1 MEQHPELYRLS
12 RPAPLATSKFVQSR
26 TCRGDRMKQGTVSDK
41 GGFAVR
47 ASPLARHAGTA
58 PTAEPLST
66 TALIWQDRRG
76 LEETTG
82 PFVTAEVVQSRVE
95 LGRALTVLRLRCG
108 LTVRQLAARL
118 EVPAATLGGYFSG
131 RHLPGPG
138 SLGLFRSLLEACGVQ
153 DDEVGPWLDALARA
167 RLSSDARVA
176 LPPCPYRGLE
186 PYQLEDAAIFCGRE
200 VVTSEVL
207 EYVDKLAQGRSGA
220 SGLLVVVGPSG
231 SGKSSLLRAGVLPAV
246 RAGALDRS
254 GRHWAAEVIT
264 PDLGA
269 LEQYLSS
276 PGPASRLVIVDQM
289 EEIFRLPGDERR
301 RFLARLA
308 GLEPSEC
315 VAIGVLRADF
325 YEAATR
331 EPVLVSALRHNHI
344 LVGPMAEE
352 ELSRA
357 IVGPAQQVGVGV
369 DEGLV
374 ELLLTDLAPRNPTG
388 FAYDAGALPLL
399 SYALLATWDHA
410 QRNQLTVAAYRA
422 AGGLRGAVRQRA
434 EELYLEL
441 EPEEQVLARR
451 LFCRFV
457 NVEEEVP
464 LTRRRMSRRELDQ
477 LGEGAIDV
485 LGRFVSA
492 RLVTADASGVEVS
505 HEALITAWP
514 RLADWLDDDRAGLRL
529 HHELS
534 DAANRWLADG
544 RGTALLQRGSRLALT
559 SEWAA
564 QAGADEL
571 EPGEREFLRA
581 SQQLETAELRDARMR
596 TRRAHQLLALVAAL
610 AVAASVLAGL
620 ALNARSMANR
630 AGHEALSRQVAI
642 EASQLEPTDPALA
655 MQLALAAYRISPTV
669 QARSTLLDAS
679 ASEMPTRILGP
690 SGPTTLAVGDDGHLL
705 AVAASASDE
714 VELYSL
720 GANERPAPLAR
731 VRVATPPAQ
740 TFTVA
745 LSPDGRLL
753 AAGGTSGVVTVFDLS
768 HPSRPVLL
776 ATLHGFAST
785 VYDVSFG
792 AQGRFLAAADNDGS
806 VREWDL
812 SRPSQP
818 SLIGVTRAPGGA
830 SLQAVGI
837 SPGGR
842 LVAAA
847 GADGTLLVWRRGEAK
862 ARVVAGSGSAQLTSL
877 VFSPDGKL
885 LATGGQDDVVRLFA
899 VAPSGVVRP
908 VHPPL
913 GGFSSWV
920 DSVAFTPNGSDL
932 VAGSS
937 DNSLREWSTSTWAS
951 LAVLEHT
958 APVTAAVFLPSG
970 RTLVTGDTDGTVRL
984 WSMPSPSTYLA
995 PGPVFTVD
1003 YTADGRMLAAV
1014 SGGLRGDVAL
1024 WDVADPW
1031 HPVHIGDVEMPR
1043 SFGPVAGV
1051 EALSPNGQLLAVG
1064 NAAAQIQLVRL
1075 IRGHQPELVGPPLK
1089 GATPPIEQLA
1099 LSPEGTVLASGDNSG
1114 RAHLWDVSDPSRPR
1128 SLSTLSAS
1136 GYLLGLA
1143 FSPNGRLLALGSS
1156 NDSVYLWDISR
1167 PTRPRLVATVGGFAS
1182 AVYCVAFTPNGETLI
1197 AGSADDTVRLW
1208 DIADPNRP
1216 RALGGP
1222 LTGPTSYVYSLS
1234 VSPDGRTLAA
1244 STVAQAVWLWDISD
1258 PAHPTVLADLGAAT
1272 GQVFDVTFSPSG
1284 HTVVASGSDHALTF
1298 WDYRPSE
1305 VSARICALTVAPIT
1319 RAEWAEYVQGD
1330 SYSPPC
1336 R

>member
-1 MEQHPELYRLS
+1 VAPQRNCTGGVPPHQPL
-12 RPAPLATSKFVQSR
+12 PASSYKVVHARGPVGAADLAAEGISAGPCAPQE
-26 TCRGDRMKQGTVSDK
+26 
-41 GGFAVR
+41 
-47 ASPLARHAGTA
+47 RHCSTA
-58 PTAEPLST
+58 T
-66 TALIWQDRRG
+66 LIWQDRRG
-76 LEETTG
+76 LTETTG
-82 PFVTAEVVQSRVE
+82 PLVTAEAVQSRVE

-108 LTVRQLAARL
+108 LTVRQLAVRMD
-118 EVPAATLGGYFSG
+118 VPAATLGGYFSG

-138 SLGLFRSLLEACGVQ
+138 SLGLFRSLLDACGVP
-153 DDEVGPWLDALARA
+153 DDDVGPWLDALARA

-186 PYQLEDAAIFCGRE
+186 PYQVEDAAMFCGRE

-207 EYVDKLAQGRSGA
+207 EYVDKLAQGRMGP

-231 SGKSSLLRAGVLPAV
+231 SGKSSLLCAGVVPAV
-246 RAGALDRS
+246 RAGSLDRS
-254 GRHWAAEVIT
+254 GRRWAAEVIT

-269 LEQYLSS
+269 LELYLSC
-276 PGPASRLVIVDQM
+276 PGPTPRLVIVDQM

-308 GLEPSEC
+308 ALEPSEC
-315 VAIGVLRADF
+315 VAIAVLRADF

-331 EPVLVSALRHNHI
+331 EPVLLAALKHNHI
-344 LVGPMAEE
+344 VVGPMAEE

-357 IVGPAQQVGVGV
+357 IVGPAKQVGVGV
-369 DEGLV
+369 EEGLV
-374 ELLLTDLAPRNPTG
+374 ELLITDLAPRNPTG

-410 QRNQLTVAAYRA
+410 QRNQLTVGAYRA

-441 EPEEQVLARR
+441 GPEEQVLARR
-451 LFCRFV
+451 LFCRLV
-457 NVEEEVP
+457 NVEDEVP
-464 LTRRRMSRRELDQ
+464 LTRRRMANRELDQ
-477 LGEGAIDV
+477 LGDGAIEV

-534 DAANRWLADG
+534 DATNRWLAAARD
-544 RGTALLQRGSRLALT
+544 TDLLQRGSRLALT

-571 EPGEREFLRA
+571 QANEWEFLRA

-610 AVAASVLAGL
+610 AVAASVLAGV
-620 ALNARSMANR
+620 ALNARSTADRVGN
-630 AGHEALSRQVAI
+630 EALSRQVAI
-642 EASQLEPTDPALA
+642 EASELEATDPALA

-679 ASEMPTRILGP
+679 ASEMPTRLLAP
-690 SGPTTLAVGDDGHLL
+690 VGPTSLAVGDYGHLL

-714 VELYSL
+714 VAIYSL
-720 GANERPAPLAR
+720 GATARPVLLAN
-731 VRVATPPAQ
+731 VRVATPPAE

-768 HPSRPVLL
+768 RPGRPVLL
-776 ATLHGFAST
+776 ASLHGFNST
-785 VYDVSFG
+785 VYDLTFG
-792 AQGRFLAAADNDGS
+792 PQGRSLAAADNDGS
-806 VREWDL
+806 VREWDF
-812 SRPSQP
+812 SRPSRP
-818 SLIGVTRAPGGA
+818 SLIAVTRAPSGA
-830 SLQAVGI
+830 SLQAVGF

-842 LVAAA
+842 LLAAA
-847 GADGTLLVWRRGEAK
+847 GADGTLLVWRSGEAK
-862 ARVVAGSGSAQLTSL
+862 ARVVPGSGSAQLTS
-877 VFSPDGKL
+877 VAFSPDGKL
-885 LATGGQDDVVRLFA
+885 LATGGEDDLVRLFA
-899 VAPSGVVRP
+899 VAPSGAVRP

-913 GGFSSWV
+913 AGFSSWV
-920 DSVAFTPNGSDL
+920 DSLAFTPDGSDL

-937 DNSLREWSTSTWAS
+937 DNSLREWSTSTWAP

-970 RTLVTGDTDGTVRL
+970 RTLVTADADGTVRL
-984 WSMPSPSTYLA
+984 WSMPPPSTYVA

-1014 SGGLRGDVAL
+1014 SGGPRGDVAL

-1031 HPVHIGDVEMPR
+1031 RPVHIGDVEMPR

-1064 NAAAQIQLVRL
+1064 NGAAQIQLVRL
-1075 IRGHQPELVGPPLK
+1075 VRAHRPKLVGSLLK
-1089 GATPPIEQLA
+1089 GATPPIEELA
-1099 LSPEGTVLASGDNSG
+1099 LSPQGTVLASGDNSG
-1114 RAHLWDVSDPSRPR
+1114 RAHLWDVSNPAQPR
-1128 SLSTLSAS
+1128 RLSTLSAS

-1156 NDSVYLWDISR
+1156 NDNVYLWDISR
-1167 PTRPRLVATVGGFAS
+1167 PTHPRLVATVGGFAG
-1182 AVYCVAFTPNGETLI
+1182 AVYAVAFTPNGGALI

-1208 DIADPNRP
+1208 DIADPNKP

-1244 STVAQAVWLWDISD
+1244 STVDQAVWLWDITD

-1272 GQVFDVTFSPSG
+1272 GQVFDVTFSPNG
-1284 HTVVASGSDHALTF
+1284 HTVVASGSDQVLTF

-1305 VSARICALTVAPIT
+1305 VAARICALTVAPIT
-1319 RAEWAEYVQGD
+1319 RAEWAEYVQGA

-1336 R
+1336 Q